1 MNIKLTDEQK
11 AHINKIFWHM
21 AALSEDKEFME
32 LLYNARDIDYD
43 DDDEDAWTLD
53 SLVDNII
60 DSAKSNFDYYNIK
73 RKKEM
78 RQ

>member
-1 MNIKLTDEQK
+1 MNIKLTEEQK

-21 AALSEDKEFME
+21 ASLSKDKEFME
-32 LLYNARDIDYD
+32 LLYKAREIDYD
-43 DDDEDAWTLD
+43 DDEEDAWMLD

-73 RKKEM
+73 RKREM